1 MRVDGVLSKTKA
13 HYNQLKNQGTLLRES
28 RVNYNTHN
36 TLLRNF
42 GYLLLLL
49 LLLLLI
55 LLLLFSI
62 LETNI
67 QEREVG
73 FLIRKHTTNFTQN
86 P

>member
-49 LLLLLI
+49 LLLLL
-55 LLLLFSI
+55 LF
-62 LETNI
+62 NF
-67 QEREVG
+67 RN
-73 FLIRKHTTNFTQN
+73 KHTGERGWVSNTKTYHKLHSKSTVNF
-86 P
+86 

>member
-1 MRVDGVLSKTKA
+1 MRVDGVLSKPKA
-13 HYNQLKNQGTLLRES
+13 HYNQLKNQGTLLRNGGVS
-28 RVNYNTHN
+28 YNTHN

-49 LLLLLI
+49 LLLI

-62 LETNI
+62 LETKI
-67 QEREVG
+67 QEREVW

>member
-1 MRVDGVLSKTKA
+1 MRVDGVLSKMKA

-49 LLLLLI
+49 LLLLL
-55 LLLLFSI
+55 LFFFFNFRNKY
-62 LETNI
+62 TG
-67 QEREVG
+67 EREVG
-73 FLIRKHTTNFTQN
+73 FLI
-86 P
+86 

>member
-49 LLLLLI
+49 LLHFFFFFF
-55 LLLLFSI
+55 FSI
-62 LETNI
+62 LETNT

-86 P
+86 PQ

>member
-1 MRVDGVLSKTKA
+1 MRVDGVLSKMKA

-49 LLLLLI
+49 LLFLFFF
-55 LLLLFSI
+55 FSI
-62 LETNI
+62 LETNT
-67 QEREVG
+67 QERERLG
-73 FLIRKHTTNFTQN
+73 F
-86 P
+86 

>member
-1 MRVDGVLSKTKA
+1 MRVDGVLSKPKA
-13 HYNQLKNQGTLLRES
+13 HYNQLKNQGTLLREGGVS
-28 RVNYNTHN
+28 YNTHN

-42 GYLLLLL
+42 GYLL

>member
-49 LLLLLI
+49 LLLLL
-55 LLLLFSI
+55 LF
-62 LETNI
+62 LFFFF
-67 QEREVG
+67 Q
-73 FLIRKHTTNFTQN
+73 F
-86 P
+86 